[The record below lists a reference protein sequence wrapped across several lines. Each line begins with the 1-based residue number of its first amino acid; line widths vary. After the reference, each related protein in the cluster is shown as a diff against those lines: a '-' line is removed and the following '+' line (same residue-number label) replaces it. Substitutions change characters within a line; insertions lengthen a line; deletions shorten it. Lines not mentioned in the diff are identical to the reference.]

1 MDTNPEPGRAKVLL
15 RKIFLSKIFIILAG
29 VLVLYTAVGF
39 LLVPYVIKQQA
50 IKYVTQ
56 NLHRQLTIDQVRT
69 NPYTF
74 TLSMR
79 NLDLKEQ
86 DTTPILGFKELF
98 INFEL
103 FSSLKNWAFTFDLIR
118 LDEPRVNVLMRKD
131 GKLNVEELTAAAAGE
146 KSEKPKE
153 ESPPTRMILR
163 QFLIQTGSV
172 DISDH
177 RVSTPARVTLQPLN
191 LEIKDLTTLPEHR
204 GPYTVAA
211 TMPDGSSLRWRG
223 EVSLQPLWSHGTLS
237 FEKIKGAAA
246 WQFLQDQVLIKKPG
260 GSFDLELDYRFAFA
274 KEQLHLGFQEPLRRA
289 EASNRVR
296 DPGSDREERDRPT
309 QG

>member
-1 MDTNPEPGRAKVLL
+1 ML
-15 RKIFLSKIFIILAG
+15 RKIFLSRIFIILAG

-56 NLHRQLTIDQVRT
+56 TLHRQLTIDQVRA

-98 INFEL
+98 TNFEL
-103 FSSLKNWAFTFDLIR
+103 FSSLKNWAFTFALIR

-131 GKLNVEELTAAAAGE
+131 GKLNLEELAAAAAGE
-146 KSEKPKE
+146 ESEKPQE

-163 QFLIQTGSV
+163 QFLIQSGSV
-172 DISDH
+172 DVSDH
-177 RVSTPARVTLQPLN
+177 RVTTPARVTLQPLN
-191 LEIKDLTTLPEHR
+191 LEIKDLTTLPERR
-204 GPYTVAA
+204 GPYTIAA
-211 TMPDGSSLRWRG
+211 TMPDGSTLRWRG
-223 EVSLQPLWSHGTLS
+223 EVSLHPVWSEGTLS
-237 FEKIKGAAA
+237 FEKIKVATV
-246 WQFLQDQVLIKKPG
+246 WQFLQDQLLVKKPG
-260 GSFDLELDYRFAFA
+260 GSFDLELRYRFALA
-274 KEQLHLGFQEPLRRA
+274 KEQPHLDLDGLHFKASDLSLEPRDKPETLSSNGQGGGERRPFQ
-289 EASNRVR
+289 
-296 DPGSDREERDRPT
+296 PG
-309 QG
+309 